1 MREEGKAKRY
11 KWDYEPYMDIFT
23 ALTDCGAGGYSSAVG
38 EMGELTGAEVH
49 LENIPLKYP
58 GLSSYEKWI
67 SESQE
72 RMVATVPKEH
82 LDKIDKIIEYLD
94 YHTLFIELTAKT
106 LKEKSYSLDYNFT
119 MNNAGEAK
127 IKFVVT
133 DKEGEKSEISLTII
147 SEESTTDLGASTDV
161 FWERIGGNAAT
172 GLTEFGLKW
181 ENNLKE
187 THAVIEKDGASKLV
201 KLTKEEWTTITTV
214 EDLKEAI
221 EAGTDLTDYRGIS
234 TTTPG
239 NYEEVIAT
247 EFNGEYFII
256 NLSNT
261 TIETG
266 TNGTTVKI
274 FGQAKK

>member
-1 MREEGKAKRY
+1 MKNIKL
-11 KWDYEPYMDIFT
+11 IF
-23 ALTDCGAGGYSSAVG
+23 ALTMALGLTFTSCKKDDEEKPDQRPSISFKGGNNY
-38 EMGELTGAEVH
+38 
-49 LENIPLKYP
+49 
-58 GLSSYEKWI
+58 I
-67 SESQE
+67 SED
-72 RMVATVPKEH
+72 ATVTAGETFTIGINANSNTDSDSKLISVKYTITSNNAIVHEFDSVFKEN
-82 LDKIDKIIEYLD
+82 
-94 YHTLFIELTAKT
+94 
-106 LKEKSYSLDYNFT
+106 SYSLDYNFT

-133 DKEGEKSEISLTII
+133 DKVGEKAEISLTII
-147 SEESTTDLGASTDV
+147 SEESTTDLGTSTDV

-201 KLTKEEWTTITTV
+201 QLTAAEWSSITTV
-214 EDLKEAI
+214 EALQAAI
-221 EAGTDLTDYRGIS
+221 EAGTDLDDYRGIS

-256 NLSNT
+256 NLSNA

-274 FGQAKK
+274 FGQSKK